1 MAKINLYDRAM
12 KILSSLYSDLAL
24 KLLFP
29 DQVIEVLDRRKNVE
43 LNLPEK
49 RVDFVQRIRIGGR
62 EYLLHV
68 EFQFRFNRDVPKQA
82 FVYSALL
89 TEQSGLPVITV
100 VLFLERTES
109 ELPDVYEVRVGDH
122 VVHRFEYPV
131 LKLWDYEKKIR
142 SGNLRELAPLL
153 ALVSEKKDAE
163 MLAQERALILGEKDA
178 KKRADQLALAVMVA
192 SRYFDKQF
200 LWDFFREEV
209 AQMQTSTFI
218 DDWIEEAL
226 LKGEQQGLQKGL
238 KKGLQQGK
246 AEDILSVLSL
256 RNGGTPSW
264 MEEKVRSIQD
274 KEELDGLLKMAVTAP
289 DTKAVEAYLMGTGRI
304 GA

>member
-29 DQVIEVLDRRKNVE
+29 DQVIEVLDQQKNVE

-49 RVDFVQRIRIGGR
+49 RVDFVQRIRIGDR

-68 EFQFRFNRDVPKQA
+68 EFQFRFNADVPKQA

-131 LKLWDYEKKIR
+131 LKLWDYEEKIR

-153 ALVSEKKDAE
+153 ALVSEKKDAK
-163 MLAQERALILGEKDA
+163 MLAQERQLILEEKDA

-226 LKGEQQGLQKGL
+226 ERGLQQGHQQ
-238 KKGLQQGK
+238 GLQQGK